1 MQKTSQLQPY
11 SLKDKARRNSLLKNN
26 PYDSKQKIRQVHHHF
41 FQGPSSS
48 NIKIFWTVIAQKKKK
63 FSIKDIFSNGE
74 QIHRNLADMLRFTEE
89 ILTENSI
96 FCAVSVTG

>member
-1 MQKTSQLQPY
+1 MIANKKYVKCTTTFFKGHLHQTSKYFGQ
-11 SLKDKARRNSLLKNN
+11 SLHK
-26 PYDSKQKIRQVHHHF
+26 
-41 FQGPSSS
+41 
-48 NIKIFWTVIAQKKKK
+48 KKKK

>member
-41 FQGPSSS
+41 FQ
-48 NIKIFWTVIAQKKKK
+48 
-63 FSIKDIFSNGE
+63 DIFSNGE